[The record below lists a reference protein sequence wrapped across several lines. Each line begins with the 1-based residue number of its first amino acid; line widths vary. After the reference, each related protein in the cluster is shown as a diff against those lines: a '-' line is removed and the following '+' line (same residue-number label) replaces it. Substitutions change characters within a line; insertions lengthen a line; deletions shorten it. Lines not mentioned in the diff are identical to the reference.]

1 MVGAGYLAP
10 EAWRRLHRVAGR
22 VGDVDRRAGGPRRR
36 QGQDQGG
43 WTIVVAGL
51 LVAGLL
57 AVPASAGPQSTP
69 SGPWPTDEQTESLSA
84 LRSYEQLWKTLR
96 GIEAASQGAVA
107 LSTAPR
113 TSNTG
118 RQIPVAT
125 IGHGPRGIMVIAQQH
140 GNEYVVSNGA
150 VELIRDLS
158 SGSASSR
165 AIREALTVTVVP
177 RVNVDGFDAPVQD
190 ASGNT
195 PPWRENFDPFCLSSC
210 PAFYQAGRGYDINRY
225 HSYLLDHP
233 EDDPN
238 TPAVD
243 QNPVPES
250 VAMRLL
256 FDQRR
261 PEVVMDLHHQ
271 GSYVDADGD
280 LITGSTFWPNATGTA
295 AAIGRSAEFAQAVE
309 LSKKVVATLVTRL
322 DQYGFANISRYP
334 GTLPPGIARNAY
346 GLLGAGSVLFELR
359 GDIGTKSNGYIAKT
373 AYHAAKS
380 VVEALADGSLF
391 AADTAVA
398 DALPERGPAVDPP
411 NE

>member
-1 MVGAGYLAP
+1 MSRLLRYRVDTR
-10 EAWRRLHRVAGR
+10 WRALEEGTARWPLPGRASRPARRQRSPPLPSACSRPWPAVRLDPGGVAGR
-22 VGDVDRRAGGPRRR
+22 GGCRMRKSL
-36 QGQDQGG
+36 

-195 PPWRENFDPFCLSSC
+195 PPCRENFDPFCLSSC

-280 LITGSTFWPNATGTA
+280 LITGSTFWPNAT
-295 AAIGRSAEFAQAVE
+295 
-309 LSKKVVATLVTRL
+309 
-322 DQYGFANISRYP
+322 
-334 GTLPPGIARNAY
+334 
-346 GLLGAGSVLFELR
+346 
-359 GDIGTKSNGYIAKT
+359 
-373 AYHAAKS
+373 
-380 VVEALADGSLF
+380 
-391 AADTAVA
+391 
-398 DALPERGPAVDPP
+398 
-411 NE
+411 